1 MHIFKTDSRN
11 DFNEKRNEEY
21 FISNYLSSF
30 GLRLPHMDTVNEVLK
45 VLDNNELEKLKDD
58 MISIILE
65 RKILNLYRVCS
76 KYHQIVFDATGT
88 VSIKEANVK
97 NFPNAVTTT
106 SKNGVVTYHLKV
118 LEAKIVTSNGFAISI
133 GTEWIENEGEYNK
146 QDCELKAFVRLSEKL
161 KKRFPRLPICAV
173 ADGLYPNKTTFDICR
188 ANGWKYIFTFKDG
201 NLKTVWDDINGLK
214 HLEPQNTKETVVA
227 IKRRKKVA
235 DVMAQVITHKT
246 TIYSWIN
253 NLSYGE
259 HEFGYVEMI
268 ETESDKPP
276 HKFAYISNLDIDW
289 NNVCEIA
296 ERGRLRFK
304 IENEGFNT
312 QKNLGYGITH
322 KFSRTSMNAVKNYYT
337 CTQIA
342 HLLNQLFEHR
352 ADVQALMTGR
362 QTMKNLW
369 HFIVSHFCFEDL
381 TEKFKDTDVQKRVQ
395 IRLAG

>member
-11 DFNEKRNEEY
+11 DFNEKRSEKY
-21 FISNYLSSF
+21 FMSNYMAAF

-45 VLDNNELEKLKDD
+45 ALDNNELEKMKDD
-58 MISIILE
+58 MISMIIE
-65 RKILNLYRVCS
+65 RKILNLYRIAS
-76 KYHQIVFDATGT
+76 KYHQVVFDATGT
-88 VSIKEANVK
+88 VSINEANVK

-106 SKNGVVTYHLKV
+106 SKNGVITYHLKV
-118 LEAKIVTSNGFAISI
+118 LEAKIVTSSGLVISI
-133 GTEWIENEGEYNK
+133 GTEWIENEGEYHK

-173 ADGLYPNKTTFDICR
+173 ADGLYPNKTTFDICKK
-188 ANGWKYIFTFKDG
+188 NSWKYIFTFKDG

-214 HLEPQNTKETVVA
+214 QLESRNIKETVVA
-227 IKRRKKVA
+227 VKRRKKV
-235 DVMAQVITHKT
+235 DNGMLQVITRKT
-246 TIYSWIN
+246 TVYSWIN

-259 HEFGYVEMI
+259 NDFNYVEMI
-268 ETESDKPP
+268 ETENDNLP
-276 HKFAYISNLDIDW
+276 HKFAYISNFDIDE
-289 NNVCEIA
+289 NNICEIA

-337 CTQIA
+337 CIQMA

-352 ADVQALMTGR
+352 ADVQALIIGR
-362 QTMKNLW
+362 QTMKNFW
-369 HFIVSHFCFEDL
+369 HFIVGHFCFEDL
-381 TEKFKDTDVQKRVQ
+381 TENFKNIDVQKKAK